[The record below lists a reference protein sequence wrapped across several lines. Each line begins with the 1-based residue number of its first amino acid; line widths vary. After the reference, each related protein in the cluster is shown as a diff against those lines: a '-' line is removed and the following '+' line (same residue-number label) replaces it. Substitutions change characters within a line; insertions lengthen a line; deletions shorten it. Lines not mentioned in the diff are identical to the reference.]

1 MIFLN
6 VYKINLLKIKK
17 KLKIC
22 KPQNFSNQVKNK
34 SYKNHNKSK

>member
-6 VYKINLLKIKK
+6 VYKINLLKIK
-17 KLKIC
+17 KIC